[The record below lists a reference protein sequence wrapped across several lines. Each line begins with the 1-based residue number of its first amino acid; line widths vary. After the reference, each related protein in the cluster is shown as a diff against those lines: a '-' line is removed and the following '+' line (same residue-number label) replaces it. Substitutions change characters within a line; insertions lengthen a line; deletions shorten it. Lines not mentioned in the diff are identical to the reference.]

1 MKKSLVILSILSVF
15 TTQTHSQTS
24 GFQKID
30 DGKDSLKHVYFTTST
45 DIIFQ
50 YIPHYSDE
58 HEYTMAMRTSILFNT
73 SFSTHIDFSKHFG
86 LLQGFAIKNV
96 GMKTKNEILD
106 NIRYDYIIRRS
117 YMAETYAAMKIGAL
131 QKFSFLYIGAGYD
144 FSFHYRQKQKINN
157 KKIID
162 SQWLSK
168 ATEIF
173 IPSAIIGYQ
182 FPKGFHLQLQ
192 YYMSNFLNA
201 SYKGKFGDFSRFPD
215 TQILQFSISFQQK
228 EGQKNTNNPLKKYDT
243 DKFIHL

>member
-1 MKKSLVILSILSVF
+1 MKKALLLLSILSIF
-15 TTQTHSQTS
+15 ASQTYS
-24 GFQKID
+24 QIGNMQKD
-30 DGKDSLKHVYFTTST
+30 ETKDSLKHVYFTAST

-50 YIPHYSDE
+50 HIPNYSEDY
-58 HEYTMAMRTSILFNT
+58 EYTMAMRTSIFFNT
-73 SFSTHIDFSKHFG
+73 SFNTHIDFSKHFG

-96 GMKTKNEILD
+96 GMKTKNEVLD

-117 YMAETYAAMKIGAL
+117 YMAEAYAAIKIGNL
-131 QKFSFLYIGAGYD
+131 RKFSFLYIGAGYD

-162 SQWLSK
+162 HQWFSK
-168 ATEIF
+168 ATETF
-173 IPSAIIGYQ
+173 VPSAIIGYQ

-192 YYMSNFLNA
+192 YYMSNFLNT

-215 TQILQFSISFQQK
+215 TQILQLSISFQQK

-243 DKFIHL
+243 DKFINL